1 MLLEK
6 NNLFFT
12 ITYFRKLTQDDRP
25 LSALEPESADFLA
38 KYLDSA
44 DRGRR
49 NENCAQLY
57 AGCNRSLW
65 DFVAPSSNRIHD
77 KEPELKKN

>member
-1 MLLEK
+1 M
-6 NNLFFT
+6 FSPSF
-12 ITYFRKLTQDDRP
+12 YFRKLTQDDRP

-38 KYLDSA
+38 KYLESA

-65 DFVAPSSNRIHD
+65 DFVAITSNRIHD
-77 KEPELKKN
+77 KKSELKDN